1 MLSPFLYNF
10 SITEAMSKNLFY
22 RKEMSAM
29 AALTAADPNYRRELG
44 DGLIQR
50 WSTVEDTENIAQL
63 CGMVFR
69 DREDEP
75 INIHALV
82 SVRRH
87 MSGDFPLMG
96 PGDYAVI
103 EDTRKEGNPLVACT
117 CLWRQEWEYEGIAFG
132 VGQPEYVVTLPEYRN
147 RGLIRAL
154 FEMLHR
160 RSEAEGHLVQ
170 VITGISYF
178 YRQFGY
184 EYALELAGR
193 RVTYLSLIP
202 KAQASTPE
210 PYTLRAATYED
221 IPLLREL
228 YNGQRQASMVSSL
241 PTERFW
247 RYQVEEEQDPTVG
260 KQICVRMIVDNAG
273 AVQGY
278 LMVAIR
284 RWDSSLNVYAL
295 NLAAGA
301 NWQAAVPSLLRALQA
316 YGMQV
321 PVLDPDAPPLNEI
334 SFILGSTHPVYE
346 ALGETLAPFYEPPYA
361 WYVRV
366 HHVLAFVRHITP
378 ALERRLAT
386 SVAAG
391 YTGKLTLNFFRGGL
405 HMVFDRGHITRIEP
419 WRAPAYK
426 SDADATCP
434 ALVFLQLLFGYR
446 SLNELRYAFPDVQV
460 KKRDAEVLLNAL
472 FPKKF
477 SSVMLLG

>member
-1 MLSPFLYNF
+1 M
-10 SITEAMSKNLFY
+10 K
-22 RKEMSAM
+22 AM
-29 AALTAADPNYRRELG
+29 ATLTAADPNYRRELG

-63 CGMVFR
+63 CGFVFR
-69 DREDEP
+69 DRENEP
-75 INIHALV
+75 INIHAVV
-82 SVRRH
+82 SARRH

-96 PGDYAVI
+96 PGDYALI

-154 FEMLHR
+154 FEMLHT

-184 EYALELAGR
+184 EYALELDGR

-202 KAQASTPE
+202 KAEASTPE
-210 PYTLRAATYED
+210 PYTLRAATNGD
-221 IPLLREL
+221 IPLLIEL
-228 YNGQRQASMVSSL
+228 YNRQRSASMVSSIA
-241 PTERFW
+241 TERFW
-247 RYQVEEEQDPTVG
+247 RYQVEEEEDPTVG
-260 KQICVRMIVDNAG
+260 KQTCVRMIIDEAS

-278 LMVAIR
+278 LIAAIR
-284 RWDSSLNVYAL
+284 CWGSSLNVYAL
-295 NLAAGA
+295 NLAAGV
-301 NWQAAVPSLLRALQA
+301 NWQAVVPPLLRALQA

-321 PVLDPDAPPLNEI
+321 PAIGPDAPPLNAI
-334 SFILGSTHPVYE
+334 SFALGSAHPVYE
-346 ALGETLAPFYEPPYA
+346 ALGEALAPFCEPPYA

-366 HHVLAFVRHITP
+366 RDVPAFVRHIAP
-378 ALERRLAT
+378 VLERRLAN

-391 YTGKLTLNFFRGGL
+391 YTGELTLNFFRGGL
-405 HMVFDRGHITRIEP
+405 HMVFDKGHITRIEP

-446 SLNELRYAFPDVQV
+446 SLDELRYAFPDVQV
-460 KKRDAEVLLNAL
+460 EKHDAEVLLNAL
-472 FPKKF
+472 FPKKL
-477 SSVMLLG
+477 SSVMVLG